1 MNQVN
6 KLHQPLVKEAT
17 PILVADDDQ
26 VTLRILSA
34 TLSKWGF
41 KVFQA
46 NNGLTAWD
54 TLNDHPI
61 HLVITDVDM
70 PGMNGHQLC
79 KRIRTN
85 KTDAYTYVITLT
97 QHLERDSVVQALEAG
112 ADDFAGKP
120 FDPVELRARLGVAL
134 RILHLE
140 QELRRSK
147 VSLEIANQNLH
158 TEALTDALTGINN
171 RRALDDTLQ
180 RVHQWALQQQRP
192 YSLLMADIDFFK
204 PYNDTLGHAAGD
216 QTLQAIARCLR
227 KHLRTGDEV
236 FRYGGEEF
244 LILLPDLCDHG
255 LQEEGDRL
263 RARIAALRMPHPTA
277 PAGVVTLSIGGSA
290 FLPDTYVAPTTSPKH
305 PRPAEAPTEEG
316 AGAKASPATPV
327 VKATQRERVSAAHAQ
342 EGVDPQSCPTWQD
355 VAREADAAL
364 YEAKGQGR
372 DQVVIG
378 AVVREKPRGKEWQR

>member
-1 MNQVN
+1 
-6 KLHQPLVKEAT
+6 
-17 PILVADDDQ
+17 
-26 VTLRILSA
+26 
-34 TLSKWGF
+34 
-41 KVFQA
+41 
-46 NNGLTAWD
+46 
-54 TLNDHPI
+54 
-61 HLVITDVDM
+61 M